1 MDYQD
6 TTLECQDPQHDE
18 NTRDAEGNAASREF
32 TFTAD
37 EARFYAEKGFDQ
49 PRRCPAC
56 RAAKKS
62 RFNNGSRGGGRGD
75 RQMYDAVCASCG
87 RDTQVPFNPTGDRPV
102 YCDDCFKQ
110 MKQSQMA

>member
-6 TTLECQDPQHDE
+6 TTLECQDPMHDD
-18 NTRDAEGNAASREF
+18 NTRDANGESAPKEF
-32 TFTAD
+32 VFTAD

-62 RFNNGSRGGGRGD
+62 RFNSSQRE
-75 RQMYDAVCASCG
+75 MHDAVCASCG
-87 RDTQVPFNPTGDRPV
+87 RDTQVPFEPRGDKPV
-102 YCDDCFKQ
+102 YCDDCYRQ
-110 MKQSQMA
+110 MKQSQAAA

>member
-1 MDYQD
+1 MDFQD
-6 TTLECQDPQHDE
+6 TTLQCQDPGHDE
-18 NTRDAEGNAASREF
+18 ATGSAPREF

-37 EARFYAEKGFDQ
+37 EARFYSEKGFSE

-62 RFNNGSRGGGRGD
+62 RFNNSRGGGERGD
-75 RQMYDAVCASCG
+75 RQMFDAVCASCG

-102 YCDDCFKQ
+102 YCDDCFRQ
-110 MKQSQMA
+110 MKQSM